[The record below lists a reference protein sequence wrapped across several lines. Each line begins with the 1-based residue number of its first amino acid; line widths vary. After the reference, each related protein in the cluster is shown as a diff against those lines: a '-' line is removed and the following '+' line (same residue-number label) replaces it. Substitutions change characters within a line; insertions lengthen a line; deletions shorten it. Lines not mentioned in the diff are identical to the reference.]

1 MGPESTRL
9 WQQDRLAWPEGLK
22 RHGSRQRQASEDRLV
37 FPVGHGVIVLASGL
51 QHRRLS
57 VLKELDEPVANC
69 TFRGEA
75 ITV

>member
-1 MGPESTRL
+1 MGENV
-9 WQQDRLAWPEGLK
+9 
-22 RHGSRQRQASEDRLV
+22 V
-37 FPVGHGVIVLASGL
+37 FVSPVGHGVIVLASGL

-57 VLKELDEPVANC
+57 VPKELDEPVANC